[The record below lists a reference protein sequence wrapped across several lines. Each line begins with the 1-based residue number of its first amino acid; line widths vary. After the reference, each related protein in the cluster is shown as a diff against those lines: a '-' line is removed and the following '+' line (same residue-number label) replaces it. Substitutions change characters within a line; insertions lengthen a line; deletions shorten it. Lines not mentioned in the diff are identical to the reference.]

1 MSKKDLYKRYFLF
14 LCSIFIN
21 SFSIAVITKAALGTS
36 PISSVPY
43 VLSLFT
49 PFTMGQYTIVM
60 NFVFILLEIVFMT
73 KAEVHEKRYEL
84 WAQVPITLCFGSFID
99 VSMHFLWWLEP
110 TAYLSQIVTLLIGCV
125 LLALGISLEVKANVA
140 MVTGEY
146 LVQVI
151 SRFVK
156 REFGFIKVL
165 FDVTLVT
172 IACILGLVF
181 MGRIDGVREGTIVAA
196 LIVGP
201 ITRFFRPYCRVFD
214 HWLGDDHAVVSN
226 VAPDGKSPIVVTI
239 AREYGSGGHLLG
251 EMLAKELGVKYYDKE
266 LISMVA
272 KASDLPESY
281 VAENEQSVS
290 SNYLLNI
297 ILQDY
302 EAPLERSL
310 SSADALFVSQS
321 RVIRQIA
328 RERSCVIIGRCA
340 DYILEDF
347 PEKSVIR
354 IFCYTDP
361 ESAYQRCVETY
372 HLEPS
377 TARAEIARINRARI
391 AHYQQYTG
399 RKWADPHNYNLM
411 INTGSMSLPMACTL
425 IKRLYEERLSAEA

>member
-1 MSKKDLYKRYFLF
+1 MSKKELYKRYFLF

-60 NFVFILLEIVFMT
+60 NLIFILLEMT
-73 KAEVHEKRYEL
+73 MMSRLEIHEKRYEL

-99 VSMHFLWWLEP
+99 VSMHVLWWLEP
-110 TAYLSQIVTLLIGCV
+110 TAYLSQIVTLLVGCV
-125 LLALGISLEVKANVA
+125 LLALGISIEVKANVA

-156 REFGFIKVL
+156 REFGFVKVV

-172 IACILGLVF
+172 IACLLGLIF
-181 MGRIDGVREGTIVAA
+181 MSRIDGVREGTIVAA

-214 HWLGDDHAVVSN
+214 RWLLDKRE
-226 VAPDGKSPIVVTI
+226 APKAKPSEKYPVVVTI

-272 KASDLPESY
+272 KETDMPESF
-281 VAENEQSVS
+281 VAENEQSMS

-328 RERSCVIIGRCA
+328 RAHSCVIIGRCA
-340 DYILEDF
+340 DYILDDY
-347 PEKSVIR
+347 PESSVIR
-354 IFCYTDP
+354 IFCYSDQ
-361 ESAYQRCVETY
+361 ESAYKRCVEAY

-377 TARAEIARINRARI
+377 SARAAISRVNRARI
-391 AHYQQYTG
+391 AHYQHYTG

-411 INTGSMSLPMACTL
+411 INTGSMSLPMACAL
-425 IKRLYEERLSAEA
+425 IKRLYEECQSAKA

>member
-1 MSKKDLYKRYFLF
+1 MSKKELYKRYFLF

-60 NFVFILLEIVFMT
+60 NLIFILLEMT
-73 KAEVHEKRYEL
+73 MMSRLEIHEKRYEL

-99 VSMHFLWWLEP
+99 VSMHVLWWLEP
-110 TAYLSQIVTLLIGCV
+110 TAYLSQIVTLLVGCV
-125 LLALGISLEVKANVA
+125 LLALGISIEVKANVA

-156 REFGFIKVL
+156 REFGFVKVV

-172 IACILGLVF
+172 IACLLGLIF
-181 MGRIDGVREGTIVAA
+181 MSRIDGVREGTIVAA

-214 HWLGDDHAVVSN
+214 RWLLDKRE
-226 VAPDGKSPIVVTI
+226 APKAKPSEKYPVVVTI

-272 KASDLPESY
+272 KETDMPESF
-281 VAENEQSVS
+281 VAENEQSMS

-328 RERSCVIIGRCA
+328 RAHSCVIIGRCA
-340 DYILEDF
+340 DYILDDF
-347 PEKSVIR
+347 PESSV
-354 IFCYTDP
+354 
-361 ESAYQRCVETY
+361 
-372 HLEPS
+372 
-377 TARAEIARINRARI
+377 
-391 AHYQQYTG
+391 
-399 RKWADPHNYNLM
+399 
-411 INTGSMSLPMACTL
+411 MSPGL
-425 IKRLYEERLSAEA
+425 